1 MRFSVQKGGRVL
13 AALMVASMLLWSLS
27 LVLAGQANAT
37 TGYETTGDGH
47 DGGDKD
53 YQGAYHDDDGGQCP
67 AGDKGKTGGSKDDCD
82 HEDDDGGQ
90 CPAGHD
96 GKTGGKDD
104 CDEEDNECEDVAHV
118 QGGSHGHDDDDDDKC
133 TTTTSTTST
142 TTSTT
147 TSSTT
152 TTSTTTTTIAG
163 VASPILVVTGAESQ
177 CVADVPYLSYALTFE
192 GGLSA
197 RITFVNPDGPDVVH
211 ENMPMSGRVLWP
223 GANDNPK
230 DWPGWIQVDG
240 AWVPSDD
247 GYLWARGTITV
258 IFEVNPTVTATV
270 TYQGPGA
277 ICADPDRVLGVVITP
292 PPPPPTDEVEG
303 VEQLPFTGIDSGGL
317 IMVAL
322 AILSLGTL
330 LVVTS
335 KEDEPESS

>member
-53 YQGAYHDDDGGQCP
+53 YQG
-67 AGDKGKTGGSKDDCD
+67 
-82 HEDDDGGQ
+82 EDGGQ

-104 CDEEDNECEDVAHV
+104 CDDDDNECEDVAYV
-118 QGGSHGHDDDDDDKC
+118 QGGSDGHDDKC

-142 TTSTT
+142 TSSTTSTT
-147 TSSTT
+147 SSTTSTTSSTTISTTT
-152 TTSTTTTTIAG
+152 TTSTTTTLAGIA
-163 VASPILVVTGAESQ
+163 APILVVTGSESQ

-258 IFEVNPTVTATV
+258 VFEVNPTVTATV
-270 TYQGPGA
+270 TYPGPGG
-277 ICADPDRVLGVVITP
+277 ICADPDQVLGVVITP

-303 VEQLPFTGIDSGGL
+303 VEQLPFTGIDSGAL
-317 IMVAL
+317 IMVAV

-330 LVVTS
+330 LVVAS
-335 KEDEPESS
+335 KEDEAESS